1 MSQLDLFS
9 APQLPVTATDTFA
22 HHEVENN
29 QPKKVAPK
37 KQKPQE
43 EPKPEPNAFADD
55 PVLRKYNSISV
66 GDGVERN
73 GVTGVVID
81 KFISVGGLPHLWVCR
96 GVSKLPY
103 PEIPTENLQVY
114 KACRLDE
121 AVQQQQEAA

>member
-9 APQLPVTATDTFA
+9 APLPVAATDTFT

-29 QPKKVAPK
+29 QPKKVASK
-37 KQKPQE
+37 KHSPQE
-43 EPKPEPNAFADD
+43 EPTPEPNAFADD
-55 PVLRKYNSISV
+55 PILRKYNSISI

-73 GVTGVVID
+73 GVTGIVID
-81 KFISVGGLPHLWVCR
+81 KFISLGGLPHLWVCR
-96 GVSKLPY
+96 GVSNLPY

-121 AVQQQQEAA
+121 VVRQQKEAA